1 MHFSR
6 TRGAPALDLELQFSH
21 PVALRW
27 IDEAY
32 AYGSIPDS
40 SSLPTLDA
48 APFARTWT
56 FPLLKVVES
65 SWLQTLGHAMDVARL
80 EHFVLVAM
88 NDVLHV
94 AANAAVT
101 ARWTRSHDA

>member
-6 TRGAPALDLELQFSH
+6 TRGAPALDLELEFSN
-21 PVALRW
+21 PAALRW

-32 AYGSIPDS
+32 VYGSIPDS
-40 SSLPTLDA
+40 GSLPTLNA
-48 APFARTWT
+48 APFERLWT

-65 SWLQTLGHAMDVARL
+65 SWLRTLGHVIDVARP

-101 ARWTRSHDA
+101 AGWTPPNDA